1 MGSGSAGGAVDS
13 GGVNRLDDMAT
24 ANYDVII
31 IGGGING
38 AATAAWVAARGY
50 RTLVLEQDDFAS
62 GTTSAST
69 KLIHGG
75 LRYLETGDARLV
87 HESLQSRE
95 RLMRER
101 PHLVRPMG
109 FILPVYA
116 GDPRPPW
123 YIRSGLA
130 LYDLLSPRKVSP
142 WHSSFSAREL
152 QRFEPSVSTDHLK
165 SAFLYHDA
173 QVWSPERLTL
183 EYLAEARASGA
194 DLRNHAAVDYIIVDG
209 GRARGVDFHDVLT
222 GRRSTASGRL
232 VINAAGP
239 WVDAVLD
246 ATGRSLRRR
255 IGGTRGSHL
264 VVDLSGRGPKHA
276 VLASA
281 KSDARPMFVTPWL
294 DHHVIG
300 TTDVRDDED
309 PSDVRA
315 AGWEIDYLIAE
326 AARVLPGLG
335 IEHRNVLY
343 AYSGVRPLARAG
355 EGVFE
360 GAISR
365 RSLIVDHA
373 SEGVERLVSVVG
385 GKLTTASELGR
396 KVAESVAQRIGR
408 PRARG
413 IAALPAIPTSRAVF
427 LPPETQEHLRAVY
440 GPRAPEVAA
449 YAAADSALA
458 EPISSQHRDIGAQA
472 AYAVDHEGARTI
484 ADVLLRRTVVGLT
497 RDLGRSAAR
506 PTASIMAKRLGW
518 TDEVREEAIR
528 DYFAELHRRFV
539 IIDPSVGVPPAEQLG
554 GEVGELGG

>member
-1 MGSGSAGGAVDS
+1 
-13 GGVNRLDDMAT
+13 MAT
-24 ANYDVII
+24 AHYDVII

-38 AATAAWVAARGY
+38 AASAASVAARGY

-95 RLMRER
+95 RLLRER
-101 PHLVRPMG
+101 PHLVRSMA
-109 FILPVYA
+109 FILPVYE
-116 GDPRPPW
+116 GDPRPSW

-142 WHSSFSAREL
+142 WHSSFSERQL
-152 QRFEPSVSTDHLK
+152 QRFEPSISTDSLRA
-165 SAFLYHDA
+165 AFLFHDA

-183 EYLAEARASGA
+183 EYLAEARGYGA
-194 DLRNHAAVDYIIVDG
+194 DLRNHSAVDFIIVDG

-246 ATGRSLRRR
+246 ATGRSMQRR

-264 VVDLSGRGPKHA
+264 VVELSGRGPKHA

-281 KSDARPMFVTPWL
+281 RSDGRPMFVTPWL
-294 DHHVIG
+294 DHHIIG

-309 PSDVRA
+309 PSHVRA

-343 AYSGVRPLARAG
+343 AYTGVRPLARAG

-365 RSLIVDHA
+365 RSIITDHA
-373 SEGVERLVSVVG
+373 SEGVERLLSLVG
-385 GKLTTASELGR
+385 GKLTTAAEFGR
-396 KVAESVAQRIGR
+396 KAAESVAQQIGR

-413 IAALPAIPTSRAVF
+413 ITALPETPTSRAVF
-427 LPPETQEHLRAVY
+427 LPPETQEHLRTVY
-440 GPRAPEVAA
+440 GPRVSEVAA
-449 YAAADSALA
+449 YAASDSTLA
-458 EPISSQHRDIGAQA
+458 QPISDSHRDIGAQV
-472 AYAVDHEGARTI
+472 AYAVEHEGARTV
-484 ADVLLRRTVVGLT
+484 ADVLLRRTSVGLT
-497 RDLGRSAAR
+497 RDLGRIAAK
-506 PTASIMAKRLGW
+506 PTADIMAKRLGW
-518 TDEVREEAIR
+518 PEEVREQAVR

-539 IIDPSVGVPPAEQLG
+539 IFNPSMSIPPAEALPEDFNREIDRAQD
-554 GEVGELGG
+554 

>member
-1 MGSGSAGGAVDS
+1 
-13 GGVNRLDDMAT
+13 MAT
-24 ANYDVII
+24 ASYDVII

-38 AATAAWVAARGY
+38 AATAASVAAKGY

-95 RLMRER
+95 RLLRER

-109 FILPVYA
+109 FILPVYE

-142 WHSSFSAREL
+142 WHSSFSEREL

-165 SAFLYHDA
+165 AAFLYHDA

-246 ATGRSLRRR
+246 ATGRSLKRR
-255 IGGTRGSHL
+255 IGGTRGTHL
-264 VVDLSGRGPKHA
+264 VIDLSGRGPKHA

-294 DHHVIG
+294 DHHIIG

-309 PSDVRA
+309 PTDVRA
-315 AGWEIDYLIAE
+315 AGWEIDYLVAE

-355 EGVFE
+355 DGVFE

-365 RSLIVDHA
+365 RSIIADHA
-373 SEGVERLVSVVG
+373 AEGVDRLVSVVG
-385 GKLTTASELGR
+385 GKLTTAAELGS
-396 KVAESVAQRIGR
+396 KVAESVAQQIGR

-413 IAALPAIPTSRAVF
+413 IAALPETPTSRAVF
-427 LPPETQEHLRAVY
+427 LPPETQGHLRTVY
-440 GPRAPEVAA
+440 GPRVPEVAA
-449 YAAADSALA
+449 YAASDGSLA
-458 EPISSQHRDIGAQA
+458 QPISAVHRDIGAQV
-472 AYAVDHEGARTI
+472 AYAVDHEGARTV
-484 ADVLLRRTVVGLT
+484 ADVLLRRTAVGLT

-506 PTASIMAKRLGW
+506 PTASIMANRLGW
-518 TDEVREEAIR
+518 SEEMREQAVR

-539 IIDPSVGVPPAEQLG
+539 IMDPSVSIPPAEELTG
-554 GEVGELGG
+554 DVGEAGS

>member
-1 MGSGSAGGAVDS
+1 
-13 GGVNRLDDMAT
+13 MAT
-24 ANYDVII
+24 PDYDVII

-38 AATAAWVAARGY
+38 AATASAVAARGY

-95 RLMRER
+95 RLLRER

-109 FILPVYA
+109 FILPVYE
-116 GDPRPPW
+116 GDPRPSW
-123 YIRSGLA
+123 YVRAGLA

-142 WHSSFSAREL
+142 WHSSFSTRQL
-152 QRFEPSVSTDHLK
+152 QRFEPSISTDGLR
-165 SAFLYHDA
+165 AAYLYHDA

-183 EYLAEARASGA
+183 EYLAQARASGA
-194 DLRNHAAVDYIIVDG
+194 DLRNHAAVDYVIVDG

-246 ATGRSLRRR
+246 ATGREMRRR

-264 VVDLSGRGPKHA
+264 VLNLDGRGPRHA

-281 KSDARPMFVTPWL
+281 KSDGRPMFVTPWL
-294 DHHVIG
+294 DHHIVG
-300 TTDVRDDED
+300 TTDVRDDDD

-315 AGWEIDYLIAE
+315 AGWEIDYLVAE
-326 AARVLPGLG
+326 AARVLPGIG
-335 IEHRNVLY
+335 VEHRNVLY

-365 RSLIVDHA
+365 RSLIVDHG
-373 SEGVERLVSVVG
+373 SEGVERLVSLVG

-396 KVAESVAQRIGR
+396 KAAEAVSQRIGR

-413 IAALPAIPTSRAVF
+413 ITALPSAPTSQAVF
-427 LPPETQEHLRAVY
+427 LSPETQEHLRSVY
-440 GPRAPEVAA
+440 GPRVPEVAA
-449 YAAADSALA
+449 YAASDSLLA
-458 EPISSQHRDIGAQA
+458 EPISSRHRDIGAQV
-472 AYAVDHEGARTI
+472 AYAVEHEGARTV
-484 ADVLLRRTVVGLT
+484 ADVLLRRTSVGLT
-497 RDLGRSAAR
+497 HDLGRSAAG
-506 PTASIMAKRLGW
+506 PTAAIMSRRLGW
-518 TDEVREEAIR
+518 SEEVREQAVR

-539 IIDPSVGVPPAEQLG
+539 VMDAGVVEDPHPNPLPR
-554 GEVGELGG
+554 GEGISRR

>member
-1 MGSGSAGGAVDS
+1 
-13 GGVNRLDDMAT
+13 MAT

-38 AATAAWVAARGY
+38 AATAAAVAARGY

-95 RLMRER
+95 RLLRER

-109 FILPVYA
+109 FILPVYE
-116 GDPRPPW
+116 GDPRPSW

-142 WHSSFSAREL
+142 WHSSFTEREL
-152 QRFEPSVSTDHLK
+152 QRFEPSISTDRLK
-165 SAFLYHDA
+165 AAYLYHDA

-183 EYLAEARASGA
+183 EYLAQARASGA

-209 GRARGVDFHDVLT
+209 SRAKGVDFHDVLT
-222 GRRSTASGRL
+222 GKRSTASGRL

-246 ATGRSLRRR
+246 ATGRSLQRR
-255 IGGTRGSHL
+255 IDGTRGSHL
-264 VVDLSGRGPKHA
+264 VVDLDGRGPKHA

-281 KSDARPMFVTPWL
+281 KSDGRPMFVTPWL
-294 DHHVIG
+294 DHHIIG
-300 TTDVRDDED
+300 TTDVRDDDD
-309 PSDVRA
+309 PSNVRA

-326 AARVLPGLG
+326 AARILPGLG

-355 EGVFE
+355 DGIFE

-365 RSLIVDHA
+365 RSIVADHA
-373 SEGVERLVSVVG
+373 SEGVERLVSLVG
-385 GKLTTASELGR
+385 GKLTTAADLGR
-396 KVAESVAQRIGR
+396 TAAETVAQQIGR

-413 IAALPAIPTSRAVF
+413 IAALPEVPTSRAVF
-427 LPPETQEHLRAVY
+427 LPPETQEHLRMVY

-449 YAAADSALA
+449 YAASDASLG
-458 EPISSQHRDIGAQA
+458 EPISSHHRDIGAQV
-472 AYAVDHEGARTI
+472 AYAVEHEGARTV
-484 ADVLLRRTVVGLT
+484 ADVLLRRTAVGLT
-497 RDLGRSAAR
+497 KDLGRNAAG
-506 PTASIMAKRLGW
+506 PTAEIMARSFGW
-518 TDEVREEAIR
+518 SDEVRDQAVR
-528 DYFAELHRRFV
+528 DYFIELHRRFV
-539 IIDPSVGVPPAEQLG
+539 VTDPTVGVPPSEELSEDER
-554 GEVGELGG
+554 GEVGGIGN

>member
-1 MGSGSAGGAVDS
+1 
-13 GGVNRLDDMAT
+13 MAT
-24 ANYDVII
+24 TDYDVII

-38 AATAAWVAARGY
+38 AATAAPVAARGY

-95 RLMRER
+95 RLLRER

-109 FILPVYA
+109 FILPVYE

-130 LYDLLSPRKVSP
+130 RYDLLSPRKVSP
-142 WHSSFSAREL
+142 WHSSFPEREL
-152 QRFEPSVSTDHLK
+152 QRFEPSISTDQLK
-165 SAFLYHDA
+165 AAFLYHDA

-183 EYLAEARASGA
+183 EYLAQARASGA
-194 DLRNHAAVDYIIVDG
+194 DLRNHAAVDFIIVDG
-209 GRARGVDFHDVLT
+209 SRVRGVDFHDVLS
-222 GRRSTASGRL
+222 GRRSTASGSL

-239 WVDAVLD
+239 WVDAVLE
-246 ATGRSLRRR
+246 ATGRSLQRR

-264 VVDLSGRGPKHA
+264 VVDLNGRGPRHA

-281 KSDARPMFVTPWL
+281 QSDARPMFVTPWL
-294 DHHVIG
+294 DHHIIG

-309 PSDVRA
+309 PSDVGA

-335 IEHRNVLY
+335 IEHRNILY

-373 SEGVERLVSVVG
+373 AEGVERLVSIVG
-385 GKLTTASELGR
+385 GKLTTAAELGR

-413 IAALPAIPTSRAVF
+413 IAALPKTPTSRTVF
-427 LPPETQEHLRAVY
+427 LPPETQEHLRTVY
-440 GPRAPEVAA
+440 GPRVPEVAA
-449 YAAADSALA
+449 YAASDPSLA
-458 EPISSQHRDIGAQA
+458 EPISAQHRDIGAQV
-472 AYAVDHEGARTI
+472 AYAVDHEGARTV
-484 ADVLLRRTVVGLT
+484 ADVLLRRTSVGLT
-497 RDLGRSAAR
+497 KDLGRSGAQ
-506 PTASIMAKRLGW
+506 PTAMIMARRLGW
-518 TDEVREEAIR
+518 SEAMREQAVR

-539 IIDPSVGVPPAEQLG
+539 IMDPSVAIPPSEQLADEQSG
-554 GEVGELGG
+554 GVDQRGG

>member
-1 MGSGSAGGAVDS
+1 
-13 GGVNRLDDMAT
+13 MAT

-38 AATAAWVAARGY
+38 AATAASVAARGY

-95 RLMRER
+95 RLLRER

-109 FILPVYA
+109 FILPVYE

-142 WHSSFSAREL
+142 WHSSFSEREL
-152 QRFEPSVSTDHLK
+152 QRFEPSISTDNLK
-165 SAFLYHDA
+165 AAYLYHDA

-183 EYLAEARASGA
+183 EYLAEARAYGA
-194 DLRNHAAVDYIIVDG
+194 DLRNHVAVDYIIVDG
-209 GRARGVDFHDVLT
+209 GQARGVDFHDVLT

-246 ATGRSLRRR
+246 ATGRSLKRR

-264 VVDLSGRGPKHA
+264 VVDLDGRGPRHA

-294 DHHVIG
+294 DHHIIG
-300 TTDVRDDED
+300 TTDVRDDDD
-309 PSDVRA
+309 PYDVRA
-315 AGWEIDYLIAE
+315 AGWEIDYLVAE

-365 RSLIVDHA
+365 RSIIADHA
-373 SEGVERLVSVVG
+373 TEGVERLVSVVG
-385 GKLTTASELGR
+385 GKLTTAADLGR
-396 KVAESVAQRIGR
+396 KVADSVAQQIGR

-413 IAALPAIPTSRAVF
+413 IAALPETPTSRAVF
-427 LPPETQEHLRAVY
+427 LPPETQEHLRTVY
-440 GPRAPEVAA
+440 GPRVPEVAA
-449 YAAADSALA
+449 YAASDASLA
-458 EPISSQHRDIGAQA
+458 QPISETHRDIGAQV
-472 AYAVDHEGARTI
+472 AYAVDHEGARTV
-484 ADVLLRRTVVGLT
+484 ADVLLRRTAVGIT

-506 PTASIMAKRLGW
+506 PTASIMAPRLGW
-518 TDEVREEAIR
+518 SDEMREQAVR

-539 IIDPSVGVPPAEQLG
+539 IMDTSVSIPPAEELP
-554 GEVGELGG
+554 GEVEAAGG

>member
-1 MGSGSAGGAVDS
+1 MT
-13 GGVNRLDDMAT
+13 T
-24 ANYDVII
+24 AHYDVII

-38 AATAAWVAARGY
+38 AATAASVAARGY
-50 RTLVLEQDDFAS
+50 RSLVLEQDDFAA

-95 RLMRER
+95 RLLRER

-109 FILPVYA
+109 FILPVYE

-142 WHSSFSAREL
+142 WHSSFTERQL
-152 QRFEPSVSTDHLK
+152 QRFEPSISTDHLK
-165 SAFLYHDA
+165 AAFLYHDA

-183 EYLAEARASGA
+183 EYLAAARASGA
-194 DLRNHAAVDYIIVDG
+194 DLRNHSAVDFIIVDG

-246 ATGRSLRRR
+246 ATGRSMTRR

-281 KSDARPMFVTPWL
+281 RSDGRPMFVTPWL
-294 DHHVIG
+294 DHHIIG

-309 PSDVRA
+309 PSEVRA
-315 AGWEIDYLIAE
+315 AAWEIDYLIAE

-365 RSLIVDHA
+365 RSIIADHA
-373 SEGVERLVSVVG
+373 SEGVERLISVVG
-385 GKLTTASELGR
+385 GKLTTAAELGR
-396 KVAESVAQRIGR
+396 QVAESVAQQIGR

-413 IAALPAIPTSRAVF
+413 IAALPETPTSRAVF
-427 LPPETQEHLRAVY
+427 LPPQTQEHLRTVY
-440 GPRAPEVAA
+440 GPRVPEVAA
-449 YAAADSALA
+449 YAASDASMAD
-458 EPISSQHRDIGAQA
+458 PISAQHRDIGAQV
-472 AYAVDHEGARTI
+472 AYAVEHEGARTV
-484 ADVLLRRTVVGLT
+484 ADVLLRRTAVGLT

-506 PTASIMAKRLGW
+506 PTAAIMASRLGW
-518 TDEVREEAIR
+518 SDDEREQAVR

-539 IIDPSVGVPPAEQLG
+539 IFNPSISIPPAETLPDDLDQG
-554 GEVGELGG
+554 IEQAQS

>member
-1 MGSGSAGGAVDS
+1 
-13 GGVNRLDDMAT
+13 MAT
-24 ANYDVII
+24 AQYDVII

-38 AATAAWVAARGY
+38 AATAAAVAARGY

-95 RLMRER
+95 RLLRER

-109 FILPVYA
+109 FILPVYD
-116 GDPRPPW
+116 GDPRPSW
-123 YIRSGLA
+123 YIRAGLA

-142 WHSSFSAREL
+142 WHSSFSEREL
-152 QRFEPSVSTDHLK
+152 QRFEPSISTDHLK
-165 SAFLYHDA
+165 AAYLYHDA

-194 DLRNHAAVDYIIVDG
+194 DLRNHSAVDFIIVDG

-246 ATGRSLRRR
+246 ATGRTLQRR

-264 VVDLSGRGPKHA
+264 VVDLNGRGPKHA

-281 KSDARPMFVTPWL
+281 RSDGRPMFVTPWL
-294 DHHVIG
+294 DHHIIG

-309 PSDVRA
+309 PSEVRA

-355 EGVFE
+355 DGVFE

-365 RSLIVDHA
+365 RSIIADHA
-373 SEGVERLVSVVG
+373 SEGVQQLVSVVG
-385 GKLTTASELGR
+385 GKLTTAAELGR
-396 KVAESVAQRIGR
+396 NVAESVAQQIGR

-413 IAALPAIPTSRAVF
+413 IAALPETPTSRAVF
-427 LPPETQEHLRAVY
+427 LQPETQEHLRTVY
-440 GPRAPEVAA
+440 GPRVPEVAA
-449 YAAADSALA
+449 YAASDPSLA
-458 EPISSQHRDIGAQA
+458 EPISSQHRDIGAQVA
-472 AYAVDHEGARTI
+472 FAVDHEGARTV
-484 ADVLLRRTVVGLT
+484 ADVLLRRTSVGLT
-497 RDLGRSAAR
+497 KDLGRSAAR
-506 PTASIMAKRLGW
+506 PTAAIMARRLGW
-518 TDEVREEAIR
+518 SDDVREQAVR
-528 DYFAELHRRFV
+528 DYFRELHRRFV
-539 IIDPSVGVPPAEQLG
+539 IVNPPVAIPPAETLPDEAEAGLG
-554 GEVGELGG
+554 QAGS

>member
-1 MGSGSAGGAVDS
+1 MTTPD
-13 GGVNRLDDMAT
+13 
-24 ANYDVII
+24 YDVII

-38 AATAAWVAARGY
+38 AAAASSVAARGY
-50 RTLVLEQDDFAS
+50 RTLVLEQNDFAS

-95 RLMRER
+95 QLLRER
-101 PHLVRPMG
+101 AHLVRPMG
-109 FILPVYA
+109 FILPVYE
-116 GDPRPPW
+116 GDSRPPW

-142 WHSSFSAREL
+142 WHSSFSRREL
-152 QRFEPSVSTDHLK
+152 QRFEPSISTDRMR
-165 SAFLYHDA
+165 AAYLYFDA

-194 DLRNHAAVDYIIVDG
+194 DLRNHASVDYLIVDG
-209 GRARGVDFHDVLT
+209 QRARGVDFHDVLT
-222 GRRSTASGRL
+222 GRRSTASARL

-246 ATGRSLRRR
+246 ATGRSLQKR

-264 VVDLSGRGPKHA
+264 VLDLEGRGPKHA

-281 KSDARPMFVTPWL
+281 QSDGRPIFVTPWL
-294 DHHVIG
+294 DHHIIG
-300 TTDVRDDED
+300 TTDVRDDDD

-326 AARVLPGLG
+326 AARILPGLG
-335 IEHRNVLY
+335 IEHRNALY
-343 AYSGVRPLARAG
+343 AYSGVRPLARAR

-365 RSLIVDHA
+365 RSFLVDHS
-373 SEGVERLVSVVG
+373 SEGVGRLLSIVG
-385 GKLTTASELGR
+385 GKLTTATALGH
-396 KVAESVAQRIGR
+396 KVGSAVAQRIGR

-413 IAALPAIPTSRAVF
+413 IAALPEIPTSRAVF
-427 LPPETQEHLRAVY
+427 LPPETQEHLRMVY
-440 GPRAPEVAA
+440 GPRAPQVAA
-449 YAAADSALA
+449 YAAADPALA
-458 EPISSQHRDIGAQA
+458 EPVSRHHRDIGAQVQ
-472 AYAVDHEGARTI
+472 YAVAHENARTV
-484 ADVLLRRTVVGLT
+484 ADVLLRRTIIGLT
-497 RDLGRSAAR
+497 RDLGRSAAA
-506 PTASIMAKRLGW
+506 PTAAIMARRLGW
-518 TDEVREEAIR
+518 SDEVRDQAVR
-528 DYFAELHRRFV
+528 DYFAELHRSYVVLNPDVNEMSTTGAARA
-539 IIDPSVGVPPAEQLG
+539 AES
-554 GEVGELGG
+554 E

>member
-1 MGSGSAGGAVDS
+1 
-13 GGVNRLDDMAT
+13 MAT
-24 ANYDVII
+24 AHYDVII

-38 AATAAWVAARGY
+38 AATAASLAARGY
-50 RTLVLEQDDFAS
+50 RSLVLEQDDFAA

-95 RLMRER
+95 RLLRER

-109 FILPVYA
+109 FILPVYD

-142 WHSSFSAREL
+142 WHSSFSEREL
-152 QRFEPSVSTDHLK
+152 QRFEPSISTDHLK
-165 SAFLYHDA
+165 AAFLYHDA

-183 EYLAEARASGA
+183 EYLAAARASGA
-194 DLRNHAAVDYIIVDG
+194 DLRNHSAVDFIIVDG

-246 ATGRSLRRR
+246 ATGRSMRRR

-281 KSDARPMFVTPWL
+281 RSDGRPMFVTPWL
-294 DHHVIG
+294 DHHIIG

-365 RSLIVDHA
+365 RSIIADHA
-373 SEGVERLVSVVG
+373 SEGVERLISVVG
-385 GKLTTASELGR
+385 GKLTTAAELGR
-396 KVAESVAQRIGR
+396 QVAESVAQQIGR

-413 IAALPAIPTSRAVF
+413 IAALPETPTSRAVF
-427 LPPETQEHLRAVY
+427 LPPPTQEHLRTVY
-440 GPRAPEVAA
+440 GPRVPEVAA
-449 YAAADSALA
+449 YAASDPSLA
-458 EPISSQHRDIGAQA
+458 EPISASHRDIGAQV
-472 AYAVDHEGARTI
+472 AYAVEHEGARTV
-484 ADVLLRRTVVGLT
+484 ADVLLRRTAVGLT
-497 RDLGRSAAR
+497 GDLGRSAAR
-506 PTASIMAKRLGW
+506 PTAAIMADRLGW
-518 TDEVREEAIR
+518 SDDEREQAVR

-539 IIDPSVGVPPAEQLG
+539 IFNPPISIPPAESIPDDLDREIEQAQG
-554 GEVGELGG
+554 

>member
-1 MGSGSAGGAVDS
+1 
-13 GGVNRLDDMAT
+13 MAT

-38 AATAAWVAARGY
+38 AATAASVAARGY

-75 LRYLETGDARLV
+75 LRYLETGDAGLV

-95 RLMRER
+95 RLLRER

-109 FILPVYA
+109 FILPVYE

-123 YIRSGLA
+123 YVRSGLA

-142 WHSSFSAREL
+142 WHSSFSEREL
-152 QRFEPSVSTDHLK
+152 QRFEPSISTDRLK
-165 SAFLYHDA
+165 AAYLYHDA

-246 ATGRSLRRR
+246 ATGRSLKRR

-264 VVDLSGRGPKHA
+264 VVDLNGRGPKHA

-281 KSDARPMFVTPWL
+281 KSDSRPMFVTPWL
-294 DHHVIG
+294 DHHIIG
-300 TTDVRDDED
+300 TTDVRDDDD
-309 PSDVRA
+309 PSQVRA

-365 RSLIVDHA
+365 RSIIADHA

-385 GKLTTASELGR
+385 GKLTTAAELGR
-396 KVAESVAQRIGR
+396 KVSESVAQQIGR

-413 IAALPAIPTSRAVF
+413 IAALPETPTSQAVF
-427 LPPETQEHLRAVY
+427 LAPETQEHLRMVY

-449 YAAADSALA
+449 YAAADPALA
-458 EPISSQHRDIGAQA
+458 DPISARHRDIGAQV
-472 AYAVDHEGARTI
+472 AYAVEHEGVRTV
-484 ADVLLRRTVVGLT
+484 ADVLLRRTAVGLT

-506 PTASIMAKRLGW
+506 PTAKIMAARLGW
-518 TDEVREEAIR
+518 SDEVRDQAIR
-528 DYFAELHRRFV
+528 DYFNELHSRFV
-539 IIDPSVGVPPAEQLG
+539 IMDASVPIPPGEQLSG
-554 GEVGELGG
+554 SGTDDAHDAGS

>member
-1 MGSGSAGGAVDS
+1 MV
-13 GGVNRLDDMAT
+13 T
-24 ANYDVII
+24 ASYDVII

-38 AATAAWVAARGY
+38 AATAASVAARGY

-95 RLMRER
+95 RLLRER

-109 FILPVYA
+109 FILPVYE

-142 WHSSFSAREL
+142 WHSSFSEREL
-152 QRFEPSVSTDHLK
+152 QRFEPSVSTDNLK
-165 SAFLYHDA
+165 AAFLYHDA

-194 DLRNHAAVDYIIVDG
+194 DLRNHSAVDYIIVDG
-209 GRARGVDFHDVLT
+209 GQARGVDFHDVLT

-246 ATGRSLRRR
+246 ATGRSLKRR

-264 VVDLSGRGPKHA
+264 VVDLNGRGPRHA

-294 DHHVIG
+294 DHHIIG

-315 AGWEIDYLIAE
+315 AGWEIDYLVAE

-343 AYSGVRPLARAG
+343 AYSGVRPLTRAG

-365 RSLIVDHA
+365 RSIIADHA
-373 SEGVERLVSVVG
+373 AEGVQRLVSVVG
-385 GKLTTASELGR
+385 GKLTTAAELGR
-396 KVAESVAQRIGR
+396 NVAEAVAQQIGR

-413 IAALPAIPTSRAVF
+413 IAALPETPTSRTVF
-427 LPPETQEHLRAVY
+427 LPPETQEHLRTVY
-440 GPRAPEVAA
+440 GPRVPEVAA
-449 YAAADSALA
+449 YAASDASLA
-458 EPISSQHRDIGAQA
+458 QPISMVHRDIGAQV
-472 AYAVDHEGARTI
+472 AYAVDHEGARTV
-484 ADVLLRRTVVGLT
+484 ADVLLRRTAVGLT
-497 RDLGRSAAR
+497 KDLGRSAAR
-506 PTASIMAKRLGW
+506 PTAAIMARRLGW
-518 TDEVREEAIR
+518 SEAEQQQAVR
-528 DYFAELHRRFV
+528 DYFVELHRRFV
-539 IIDPSVGVPPAEQLG
+539 IMDPSVSIPPAEQLAA
-554 GEVGELGG
+554 EVGEAGS

>member
-1 MGSGSAGGAVDS
+1 
-13 GGVNRLDDMAT
+13 MAT
-24 ANYDVII
+24 ASYDVII
-31 IGGGING
+31 IGAGING
-38 AATAAWVAARGY
+38 AAAAAAIAARGY

-95 RLMRER
+95 RLLRER

-109 FILPVYA
+109 FILPVYE

-142 WHSSFSAREL
+142 WHSSFSEREL
-152 QRFEPSVSTDHLK
+152 QRFEPSISTDRLRA
-165 SAFLYHDA
+165 AFLYHDA

-183 EYLAEARASGA
+183 EYLAQARASGA
-194 DLRNHAAVDYIIVDG
+194 DLRNHAAVDFIIVDG

-232 VINAAGP
+232 VVNAAGP

-246 ATGRSLRRR
+246 ATGRSLERQ

-264 VVDLSGRGPKHA
+264 VVDLDGRGPRHA

-281 KSDARPMFVTPWL
+281 RSDGRPMFVTPWL
-294 DHHVIG
+294 GHHIIG
-300 TTDVRDDED
+300 TTDVRDDDD

-315 AGWEIDYLIAE
+315 VGWEIDYLIAE

-343 AYSGVRPLARAG
+343 AYSGVRPLAHAR

-365 RSLIVDHA
+365 RSIIVDHA
-373 SEGVERLVSVVG
+373 SERVERLISVVG
-385 GKLTTASELGR
+385 GKLTTAAELGR
-396 KVAESVAQRIGR
+396 KVAESVAQQIGR

-413 IAALPAIPTSRAVF
+413 ITALPETPTSRAAF
-427 LPPETQEHLRAVY
+427 LPPETQEHLRMIY

-449 YAAADSALA
+449 YAASDASLA
-458 EPISSQHRDIGAQA
+458 EPISQAHRDIGAQV
-472 AYAVDHEGARTI
+472 AYAVHHEGARMV
-484 ADVLLRRTVVGLT
+484 ADVLLRRTAVGLT

-506 PTASIMAKRLGW
+506 PTAAIMSKRLGW
-518 TDEVREEAIR
+518 SDDVREQAVR

-539 IIDPSVGVPPAEQLG
+539 IMDPSVGIPPAEELSDEDV
-554 GEVGELGG
+554 GEVERRSG

>member
-1 MGSGSAGGAVDS
+1 MT
-13 GGVNRLDDMAT
+13 T
-24 ANYDVII
+24 AHYDVII

-38 AATAAWVAARGY
+38 AATASAVAARGY

-95 RLMRER
+95 QLLRER
-101 PHLVRPMG
+101 SHLVRPMG
-109 FILPVYA
+109 FILPVYQ

-142 WHSSFSAREL
+142 WHSSFSRREL
-152 QRFEPSVSTDHLK
+152 QRFEPSISTDRLR
-165 SAFLYHDA
+165 AAYLYYDA

-246 ATGRSLRRR
+246 ATGRSLRKRV
-255 IGGTRGSHL
+255 GGTRGSHL
-264 VVDLSGRGPKHA
+264 VLDLEGRGPKHA

-281 KSDARPMFVTPWL
+281 QSDGRPMFVTPWL
-294 DHHVIG
+294 DHHIIG
-300 TTDVRDDED
+300 TTDVRDDGD

-335 IEHRNVLY
+335 IEHRNALY

-365 RSLIVDHA
+365 RSFLVDHE
-373 SEGVERLVSVVG
+373 SEGVERLLSIVG
-385 GKLTTASELGR
+385 GKLTTAAALGAKVGSE
-396 KVAESVAQRIGR
+396 VAQLIGR

-413 IAALPAIPTSRAVF
+413 IAALPEVPAGRAVF
-427 LPPETQEHLRAVY
+427 LPPETQEHLRMVY
-440 GPRAPEVAA
+440 GHRAPQVAA
-449 YAAADSALA
+449 YAASDSEMAK
-458 EPISSQHRDIGAQA
+458 PISRHHRDIGAQVL
-472 AYAVDHEGARTI
+472 YAVAHEHARTV
-484 ADVLLRRTVVGLT
+484 ADVLLRRTIVGLT
-497 RDLGRSAAR
+497 RDLGRSAAA
-506 PTASIMAKRLGW
+506 PTAAIMANRLGW
-518 TDEVREEAIR
+518 SDEVRDQAVR
-528 DYFAELHRRFV
+528 DYFAELHRSYV
-539 IIDPSVGVPPAEQLG
+539 VLNPDAPAEPVSAMPRAV
-554 GEVGELGG
+554 ESE

>member
-1 MGSGSAGGAVDS
+1 MT
-13 GGVNRLDDMAT
+13 T
-24 ANYDVII
+24 AHYDVII

-38 AATAAWVAARGY
+38 AATAASVAARGY
-50 RTLVLEQDDFAS
+50 RSLVLEQDDFAA

-95 RLMRER
+95 RLLRER

-109 FILPVYA
+109 FILPVYE

-142 WHSSFSAREL
+142 WHSSFSERQL
-152 QRFEPSVSTDHLK
+152 QRFEPSISTDHLK
-165 SAFLYHDA
+165 AAFLYHDA

-183 EYLAEARASGA
+183 EYLAAARASGA
-194 DLRNHAAVDYIIVDG
+194 DLRNHSAVDFIIVDG

-246 ATGRSLRRR
+246 ATGRSMTRR

-281 KSDARPMFVTPWL
+281 RSDGRPMFVTPWL
-294 DHHVIG
+294 DHHIIG

-309 PSDVRA
+309 PSEVRA
-315 AGWEIDYLIAE
+315 AAWEIDYLIAE

-365 RSLIVDHA
+365 RSIIADHA
-373 SEGVERLVSVVG
+373 SEGVERLISVVG
-385 GKLTTASELGR
+385 GKLTTAAELGR
-396 KVAESVAQRIGR
+396 QVAESVAQQIGR

-413 IAALPAIPTSRAVF
+413 IAALPETPTSRAVF
-427 LPPETQEHLRAVY
+427 LPPQTQEHLRTVY
-440 GPRAPEVAA
+440 GPRVPEVAA
-449 YAAADSALA
+449 YAASDASMAD
-458 EPISSQHRDIGAQA
+458 PISAQHRDIGAQV
-472 AYAVDHEGARTI
+472 AYAVEHEGARTV
-484 ADVLLRRTVVGLT
+484 ADVLLRRTAVGLT

-506 PTASIMAKRLGW
+506 PTAAIMARRLGW
-518 TDEVREEAIR
+518 SDDEREQAVR

-539 IIDPSVGVPPAEQLG
+539 IFNPSISIPPAETLPDDLDQG
-554 GEVGELGG
+554 IERAQS

>member
-1 MGSGSAGGAVDS
+1 M
-13 GGVNRLDDMAT
+13 NRCNRAK
-24 ANYDVII
+24 
-31 IGGGING
+31 
-38 AATAAWVAARGY
+38 
-50 RTLVLEQDDFAS
+50 
-62 GTTSAST
+62 
-69 KLIHGG
+69 KL
-75 LRYLETGDARLV
+75 L
-87 HESLQSRE
+87 
-95 RLMRER
+95 RER

-109 FILPVYA
+109 FILPVYD

-142 WHSSFSAREL
+142 WHSSFSEREL
-152 QRFEPSVSTDHLK
+152 QRFEPSISTDHLK
-165 SAFLYHDA
+165 AAFLYHDA

-183 EYLAEARASGA
+183 EYLAAARASGA
-194 DLRNHAAVDYIIVDG
+194 DLRNHSAVDFIIVDG

-246 ATGRSLRRR
+246 ATGRSMRRR

-281 KSDARPMFVTPWL
+281 QSDGRPMFVTPWL
-294 DHHVIG
+294 DHHIIG

-355 EGVFE
+355 DGVFE

-365 RSLIVDHA
+365 RSIIADHA
-373 SEGVERLVSVVG
+373 SEGVERLISVVG
-385 GKLTTASELGR
+385 GKLTTAAELGR
-396 KVAESVAQRIGR
+396 QVAESVAQQIGR

-413 IAALPAIPTSRAVF
+413 IAALPETPTSRAVF
-427 LPPETQEHLRAVY
+427 LPPPTQEHLRTVY
-440 GPRAPEVAA
+440 GPRVPEVAA
-449 YAAADSALA
+449 YAASDASLA
-458 EPISSQHRDIGAQA
+458 EPISAQHRDIGAQV
-472 AYAVDHEGARTI
+472 AYAVGARGCPDGRRCAAQAHGSRPDQRSGPQRCPPDGGHYGRVDSAGRTTNGNRQCETTSPNCI
-484 ADVLLRRTVVGLT
+484 AD
-497 RDLGRSAAR
+497 S
-506 PTASIMAKRLGW
+506 
-518 TDEVREEAIR
+518 
-528 DYFAELHRRFV
+528 
-539 IIDPSVGVPPAEQLG
+539 
-554 GEVGELGG
+554 

>member
-1 MGSGSAGGAVDS
+1 
-13 GGVNRLDDMAT
+13 MAT
-24 ANYDVII
+24 AHYDVII

-38 AATAAWVAARGY
+38 AATAAAVAARGY
-50 RTLVLEQDDFAS
+50 RSLVLEQDDFAA

-75 LRYLETGDARLV
+75 LLYLETGDARLV

-95 RLMRER
+95 RLLRER

-109 FILPVYA
+109 FILPVYD

-142 WHSSFSAREL
+142 WHSSFSEREL
-152 QRFEPSVSTDHLK
+152 QRFEPSISTDHLK
-165 SAFLYHDA
+165 AAFLYHDA

-183 EYLAEARASGA
+183 EYLAAARASGA
-194 DLRNHAAVDYIIVDG
+194 DLRNHSAVDFIIVDG
-209 GRARGVDFHDVLT
+209 GRARGVDFHDVLS

-246 ATGRSLRRR
+246 ATGRSMRRR

-264 VVDLSGRGPKHA
+264 VVDLSGRGPNHA

-281 KSDARPMFVTPWL
+281 QSDGRPMFVTPWL
-294 DHHVIG
+294 DHHIIG

-355 EGVFE
+355 DSVFE

-365 RSLIVDHA
+365 RSIIADHA
-373 SEGVERLVSVVG
+373 SEGVERLISVVG
-385 GKLTTASELGR
+385 GKLTTAAKLGR
-396 KVAESVAQRIGR
+396 QVAESVAQQIGR

-413 IAALPAIPTSRAVF
+413 ISALPETPTSRAVF
-427 LPPETQEHLRAVY
+427 LPPPTQEHLRTVY
-440 GPRAPEVAA
+440 GPRVPEVAA
-449 YAAADSALA
+449 YAASDASLA
-458 EPISSQHRDIGAQA
+458 EPISAQHRDIGAQV
-472 AYAVDHEGARTI
+472 AYAVEHEGARTV
-484 ADVLLRRTVVGLT
+484 ADVLLRRTAVGLT

-506 PTASIMAKRLGW
+506 PTAAIMASRLAW
-518 TDEVREEAIR
+518 SDDEREQAVR

-539 IIDPSVGVPPAEQLG
+539 IINPSISIPPAELLPDDPDQ
-554 GEVGELGG
+554 EVDLAQS

>member
-1 MGSGSAGGAVDS
+1 
-13 GGVNRLDDMAT
+13 MAT
-24 ANYDVII
+24 AHYDVII

-38 AATAAWVAARGY
+38 AATAASVAARGY
-50 RTLVLEQDDFAS
+50 RSLVLEQDDFAA

-95 RLMRER
+95 RLLRER

-109 FILPVYA
+109 FILPVYE

-142 WHSSFSAREL
+142 WHSSFSERQL
-152 QRFEPSVSTDHLK
+152 QRFEPSISTDHLK
-165 SAFLYHDA
+165 AAFLYHDA

-183 EYLAEARASGA
+183 EYLAAARASGA
-194 DLRNHAAVDYIIVDG
+194 DLRNHSAVDFIIVDG

-246 ATGRSLRRR
+246 ATGRSMTRR

-281 KSDARPMFVTPWL
+281 RSDGRPMFVTPWL
-294 DHHVIG
+294 DHHIIG

-309 PSDVRA
+309 PSEVRA
-315 AGWEIDYLIAE
+315 AAWEIDYLIAE

-365 RSLIVDHA
+365 RSIIADHA
-373 SEGVERLVSVVG
+373 SEGVERLISVVG
-385 GKLTTASELGR
+385 GKLTTAAELGR
-396 KVAESVAQRIGR
+396 QVAESVAQQIGR

-413 IAALPAIPTSRAVF
+413 IAALPETPTSRAVF
-427 LPPETQEHLRAVY
+427 LPPQTQEHLRTVY
-440 GPRAPEVAA
+440 GPRVPEVAA
-449 YAAADSALA
+449 YAASDASMA
-458 EPISSQHRDIGAQA
+458 EPISAQHRDIGAQV
-472 AYAVDHEGARTI
+472 AYAVEHEGARTV
-484 ADVLLRRTVVGLT
+484 ADVLLRRTAVGLT

-506 PTASIMAKRLGW
+506 PTAAIMASRLGW
-518 TDEVREEAIR
+518 SDDEREQAVR

-539 IIDPSVGVPPAEQLG
+539 IFNPSISIPPAETLPDDLDQG
-554 GEVGELGG
+554 IEQAQS

>member
-1 MGSGSAGGAVDS
+1 
-13 GGVNRLDDMAT
+13 MAT

-38 AATAAWVAARGY
+38 AATAADVALRGY

-75 LRYLETGDARLV
+75 LRYLETGDAGLV

-95 RLMRER
+95 RLLRER
-101 PHLVRPMG
+101 SHLVRPMG
-109 FILPVYA
+109 FILPVYD

-123 YIRSGLA
+123 YIRTGLA

-142 WHSSFSAREL
+142 WHSSFSARAL
-152 QRFEPSVSTDHLK
+152 QRFEPSISTDRLR
-165 SAFLYHDA
+165 SAFLYYDA

-183 EYLAEARASGA
+183 EYLAQARESGA

-222 GRRSTASGRL
+222 GRRSSASGRL

-246 ATGRSLRRR
+246 ATGRSLKRR

-264 VVDLSGRGPKHA
+264 VLDLQGRGPKHA

-281 KSDARPMFVTPWL
+281 QSDGRPMFVTPWL
-294 DHHVIG
+294 DHHIIG
-300 TTDVRDDED
+300 TTDVRDDD
-309 PSDVRA
+309 NPSDVRA

-355 EGVFE
+355 DGVFE

-365 RSLIVDHA
+365 RSYIVDHR

-385 GKLTTASELGR
+385 GKLTTAAELGR
-396 KVAESVAQRIGR
+396 KVGADVAQRIGR

-413 IAALPAIPTSRAVF
+413 IAALPEIPTSRAVF
-427 LPPETQEHLRAVY
+427 LPPETHEHLRMVY
-440 GPRAPEVAA
+440 GSRAPQVAA
-449 YAAADSALA
+449 YAASDRTLA
-458 EPISSQHRDIGAQA
+458 EPFSQHHRDIGAQVI
-472 AYAVDHEGARTI
+472 YAVKHEDARTV
-484 ADVLLRRTVVGLT
+484 ADVLLRRTSVGLT
-497 RDLGRSAAR
+497 KDLGRTAAA
-506 PTASIMAKRLGW
+506 PTAAIMASQLGW
-518 TDEVREEAIR
+518 SDEVRDQAVR
-528 DYFAELHRRFV
+528 DYFAELHRRYV
-539 IIDPSVGVPPAEQLG
+539 VMDRRAHQDAELGVGVVQRERS
-554 GEVGELGG
+554 ESS

>member
-1 MGSGSAGGAVDS
+1 MT
-13 GGVNRLDDMAT
+13 T
-24 ANYDVII
+24 AHYDVII

-38 AATAAWVAARGY
+38 AATAASVAARGY
-50 RTLVLEQDDFAS
+50 RSLVLEQDDFAA

-95 RLMRER
+95 RLLRER

-109 FILPVYA
+109 FILPVYD

-142 WHSSFSAREL
+142 WHSSFSERQL
-152 QRFEPSVSTDHLK
+152 QRFEPSISTDNLK
-165 SAFLYHDA
+165 AAFLYHDA

-183 EYLAEARASGA
+183 EYLAAARASGA
-194 DLRNHAAVDYIIVDG
+194 DLRNHSAVDFIIVDG

-246 ATGRSLRRR
+246 ATGRSMTRR

-281 KSDARPMFVTPWL
+281 RSDGRPMFVTPWL
-294 DHHVIG
+294 DHHIIG

-309 PSDVRA
+309 PSEVRA
-315 AGWEIDYLIAE
+315 AAWEIDYLIAE

-365 RSLIVDHA
+365 RSIIADHA
-373 SEGVERLVSVVG
+373 SEGVERLISVVG
-385 GKLTTASELGR
+385 GKLTTAAELGR
-396 KVAESVAQRIGR
+396 QVAESVAQQIGR

-413 IAALPAIPTSRAVF
+413 IAALPETPTSRAVF
-427 LPPETQEHLRAVY
+427 LPPQTQEHLRTVY
-440 GPRAPEVAA
+440 GPRVPEVAA
-449 YAAADSALA
+449 YAASDASMAD
-458 EPISSQHRDIGAQA
+458 PISAQHRDIGAQV
-472 AYAVDHEGARTI
+472 AYAVEHEGARTV
-484 ADVLLRRTVVGLT
+484 ADVLLRRTAVGLT

-506 PTASIMAKRLGW
+506 PTAAIMASRLGW
-518 TDEVREEAIR
+518 SDDEREQAVR

-539 IIDPSVGVPPAEQLG
+539 IFNPSISIPPAETLPDDLDQG
-554 GEVGELGG
+554 IEQAQS

>member
-1 MGSGSAGGAVDS
+1 
-13 GGVNRLDDMAT
+13 MAT
-24 ANYDVII
+24 TTYDVII

-38 AATAAWVAARGY
+38 AATASAVAAMGY

-95 RLMRER
+95 RLLRER

-116 GDPRPPW
+116 GDPRPAW
-123 YIRSGLA
+123 YIRTGLL

-142 WHSSFSAREL
+142 WHSSFSEREL
-152 QRFEPSVSTDHLK
+152 QRFEPSISTEGLK
-165 SAFLYHDA
+165 SAFLYYDA

-183 EYLAEARASGA
+183 EYLARARASGA

-209 GRARGVDFHDVLT
+209 GRARGVDFHDVLS
-222 GRRSTASGRL
+222 GRRSTAAGRL
-232 VINAAGP
+232 IINAAGP

-246 ATGRSLRRR
+246 ATGRSLERR

-264 VVDLSGRGPKHA
+264 VVDLQGRGPRHA
-276 VLASA
+276 VLTNA
-281 KSDARPMFVTPWL
+281 KSDARPMFITPWL
-294 DHHVIG
+294 DHHIIG
-300 TTDVRDDED
+300 TTDVRDDDD

-326 AARVLPGLG
+326 AARVLPGVG

-343 AYSGVRPLARAG
+343 AYSGVRPLARAK

-365 RSLIVDHA
+365 RSFIVDHG

-385 GKLTTASELGR
+385 GKLTTAAELGNS
-396 KVAESVAQRIGR
+396 VAESVAQRIGR

-413 IAALPAIPTSRAVF
+413 VTALPTTPTSRAVF
-427 LPPETQEHLRAVY
+427 LPPETQEHLRQVY
-440 GPRAPEVAA
+440 GPREPQVAA
-449 YAAADSALA
+449 YAASDSSLA
-458 EPISSQHRDIGAQA
+458 APISERHRDIGAQV
-472 AYAVDHEGARTI
+472 AYAVEHEGARTV
-484 ADVLLRRTVVGLT
+484 ADVLLRRTSVGLT
-497 RDLGRSAAR
+497 HDLGRSAAR
-506 PTASIMAKRLGW
+506 PTAEIMARRLGW
-518 TDEVREEAIR
+518 SDELRDQAAR

-539 IIDPSVGVPPAEQLG
+539 IMDESATESSGSSATS
-554 GEVGELGG
+554 EVDARRAHRG

>member
-1 MGSGSAGGAVDS
+1 MT
-13 GGVNRLDDMAT
+13 T
-24 ANYDVII
+24 AHYDVII

-38 AATAAWVAARGY
+38 AATAASVAARGY
-50 RTLVLEQDDFAS
+50 RSLVLEQDDFAA

-95 RLMRER
+95 RLLRER

-109 FILPVYA
+109 FILPVYD

-142 WHSSFSAREL
+142 WHSSFSERQL
-152 QRFEPSVSTDHLK
+152 QRFEPSISTDHLK
-165 SAFLYHDA
+165 AAFLYHDA

-183 EYLAEARASGA
+183 EYLAAARASGA
-194 DLRNHAAVDYIIVDG
+194 DLRNHSAVDFIIVDG

-246 ATGRSLRRR
+246 ATGRSMTRR

-281 KSDARPMFVTPWL
+281 RSDGRPMFVTPWL
-294 DHHVIG
+294 DHHIIG

-309 PSDVRA
+309 PSEVRA
-315 AGWEIDYLIAE
+315 AAWEIDYLIAE

-365 RSLIVDHA
+365 RSIIADHA
-373 SEGVERLVSVVG
+373 SEGVERLISVVG
-385 GKLTTASELGR
+385 GKLTTAAELGR
-396 KVAESVAQRIGR
+396 QVAESVAQQIGR

-413 IAALPAIPTSRAVF
+413 IAALPETPTSRAVF
-427 LPPETQEHLRAVY
+427 LPPQTQEHLRTVY
-440 GPRAPEVAA
+440 GPRVPEVAA
-449 YAAADSALA
+449 YAASDASMA
-458 EPISSQHRDIGAQA
+458 EPISAQHRDIGAQV
-472 AYAVDHEGARTI
+472 AYAVEHEGARTV
-484 ADVLLRRTVVGLT
+484 ADVLLRRTAVGLT

-506 PTASIMAKRLGW
+506 PTAAIMARRLGW
-518 TDEVREEAIR
+518 SDDEREQAVR

-539 IIDPSVGVPPAEQLG
+539 IFNPSISIPPAETLPDDLDQG
-554 GEVGELGG
+554 IERAQS

>member
-1 MGSGSAGGAVDS
+1 
-13 GGVNRLDDMAT
+13 MAT

-38 AATAAWVAARGY
+38 AATAASVAAHGY

-95 RLMRER
+95 RLLRER

-109 FILPVYA
+109 FILPVYE
-116 GDPRPPW
+116 GDPRPFW
-123 YIRSGLA
+123 YVRTGLA

-142 WHSSFSAREL
+142 WHSSFSEREL
-152 QRFEPSVSTDHLK
+152 QRFEPSISTDHLK
-165 SAFLYHDA
+165 AAYLYHDA

-183 EYLAEARASGA
+183 EYLAQARASGA

-209 GRARGVDFHDVLT
+209 GQARGVDFHDVLT

-232 VINAAGP
+232 IINAAGP

-246 ATGRSLRRR
+246 ATGRELHRR

-264 VVDLSGRGPKHA
+264 VVDLEGRGPRHA

-281 KSDARPMFVTPWL
+281 RSDGRPMFVTPWL
-294 DHHVIG
+294 DHHIIG
-300 TTDVRDDED
+300 TTDVRDDEE

-335 IEHRNVLY
+335 IEHRNLLY

-365 RSLIVDHA
+365 RSLIVDHS

-385 GKLTTASELGR
+385 GKLTTAEELGR
-396 KVAESVAQRIGR
+396 KVAAAVSQQIGR

-413 IAALPAIPTSRAVF
+413 IAALPETPTSRAVF
-427 LPPETQEHLRAVY
+427 LPPQTQEHLRMVY

-449 YAAADSALA
+449 YAANDPSLA
-458 EPISSQHRDIGAQA
+458 QTISPLHRDIGAQV
-472 AYAVDHEGARTI
+472 AYAVEHEGARTV
-484 ADVLLRRTVVGLT
+484 ADVLLRRTAVGLT
-497 RDLGRSAAR
+497 KDMGRGAAA
-506 PTASIMAKRLGW
+506 PTAAIMANRLGW
-518 TDEVREEAIR
+518 SEEMRDQSIR

-539 IIDPSVGVPPAEQLG
+539 IIDPTIGVPMSEQLP
-554 GEVGELGG
+554 EENDPAVDASAT